1 MRMKLFHAS
10 DQQQI
15 GHLETEV
22 LETEV
27 NGWLAAL
34 PAPTEIFAVNTA
46 SSIRDAENVPTL
58 TIAVWYYD

>member
-10 DQQQI
+10 NQEQI
-15 GHLETEV
+15 GH

-46 SSIRDAENVPTL
+46 PSITASSIQDAGSVRTL
-58 TIAVWYYD
+58 TITVWYYD

>member
-10 DQQQI
+10 SQKQI
-15 GHLETEV
+15 GQ

-27 NGWLAAL
+27 NEWLAVL

-46 SSIRDAENVPTL
+46 PSIRDAESGPAL
-58 TIAVWYYD
+58 TITVWYYDQPN

>member
-10 DQQQI
+10 SPKQI
-15 GHLETEV
+15 GQ

-27 NGWLAAL
+27 NEWLAAL

-46 SSIRDAENVPTL
+46 PSIRDAESGPTL
-58 TIAVWYYD
+58 TITVWYYDQPA